1 MDANEIDET
10 LELSDVITGFKTQ
23 LRGNLEERQNDGNS
37 IEEK

>member
-10 LELSDVITGFKTQ
+10 LEFSDVITGFETQ
-23 LRGNLEERQNDGNS
+23 LRGDLEEKQNDGNS